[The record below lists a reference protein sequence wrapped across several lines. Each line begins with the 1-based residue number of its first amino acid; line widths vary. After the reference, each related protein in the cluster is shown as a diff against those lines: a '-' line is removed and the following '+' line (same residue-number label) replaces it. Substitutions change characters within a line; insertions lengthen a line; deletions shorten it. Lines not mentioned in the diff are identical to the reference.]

1 MVTPRKLAMG
11 LGMFSATNS
20 PIAIDFGTSAA
31 KLLQITST
39 DRPAILA
46 AVGLRVPDGI
56 REDRN
61 ARLSYLEKQLPR
73 MLRKGGFKGRR
84 AVCSIPCADTL
95 VQHMQLA
102 NTDGLPREEAVRMHL
117 ADQVGPA
124 SQGMVIRTYDV
135 TEVHR
140 EGGAQSEV
148 ICFAISRETVM
159 RYVELL
165 TKCKLETVGVHS
177 EVIGMVRA
185 FDQMQEK
192 GSPDKPTT
200 TIYVDIG
207 WSATKVAITHDV
219 QLVFARCI
227 QMGGQQIDKRMAE
240 RLGCDVA
247 TARAQRISEQVLS
260 EGEAPPAKARK
271 SKGSAVATEEGGG
284 AEVELAELG
293 HALADELSMCVRY
306 HQSLFR
312 GHSIDRM
319 IFLGGESRNIT
330 LCQQIA
336 KHLNLPAQLGDPLTR
351 FETKRALRT
360 PGLSLGQPQPGWAVA
375 CGLCVAPTDA

>member
-1 MVTPRKLAMG
+1 MVTPRKFAMG
-11 LGMFSATNS
+11 LGMFSASNS
-20 PIAIDFGTSAA
+20 PIAIDFGTSSA
-31 KLLQITST
+31 KLLQITPGE
-39 DRPAILA
+39 RPSILA
-46 AVGLRVPDGI
+46 AVGLRIPDGI

-95 VQHMQLA
+95 VQHIQIA
-102 NTDGLPREEAVRMHL
+102 NTDGLPREESVRAHL
-117 ADQVGPA
+117 LDQVGPA
-124 SQGMVIRTYDV
+124 SHGMVIRTYEV
-135 TEVHR
+135 TEIVR
-140 EGGAQSEV
+140 EGGAVSEV
-148 ICFAISRETVM
+148 ICFAIPRETVM
-159 RYVELL
+159 KYVELL
-165 TKCKLETVGVHS
+165 QKCKLETVGVHS

-185 FDQMQEK
+185 FDQMEQA
-192 GSPDKPTT
+192 SPGKSVT

-207 WSATKVAITHDV
+207 WAATKVAITHDA
-219 QLVFARCI
+219 QIVFARCI

-247 TARAQRISEQVLS
+247 TARAQRISEQVLA
-260 EGEAPPAKARK
+260 EGEAPPPKVKKKA
-271 SKGSAVATEEGGG
+271 SAVATEEGGG

-312 GHSIDRM
+312 GHAIDRM

-336 KHLNLPAQLGDPLTR
+336 RHLNLPAQLGDPLTR
-351 FETKRALRT
+351 FETRRSLRT
-360 PGLSLGQPQPGWAVA
+360 PGLSLGQPQSGWAVA
-375 CGLCVAPTDA
+375 CGLCVAPTDL